1 MRARSSPRPRSLAAR
16 LTLAVVCLSAV
27 GLMTFGAAGTLLL
40 ERSLTEEVDN
50 RLRTLPVLGR
60 DGAPPPPGD
69 RSEAPPFPTDL
80 RSLTIGADGSVL
92 DSVGQTGSDS
102 SLPDTSVLDTEELRR
117 RAGEAF
123 DLPSTSGGSDWR
135 VLTSPGEDGSVHLVA
150 QSLAGV
156 DGTLNRLLLIESVVG
171 LAVVTALGFGAAAIV
186 RLQLRPLREIEA
198 TAQAIAGGDLDR
210 RVPAQEATTE
220 TGRVGAALNTMLAR
234 LSLALR
240 ERDRA
245 AETTRRF
252 VADASH
258 ELRTPLSSIRG
269 FAELYRQGRSR
280 GMDSEAAGAD
290 RWMSRIEGEAERMGN
305 MVHDLLILSRF
316 DEAPALERSDVELG
330 RIAREVVLAA
340 RARVPGTAVELVA
353 PSAVQAVG
361 DGDRIRQVL
370 ENLVGNAL
378 AHTPRGTPV
387 RVRVTRTGCPPPLGP
402 AHAGSLPPGVSDV
415 AVLTVSDEGP
425 GIPPKELPHL
435 FDRFYRGDQARA
447 GAGSGLGLAISAAF
461 VAAHDGYLTVES
473 APDRGSVFTVV
484 LPLG

>member
-1 MRARSSPRPRSLAAR
+1 
-16 LTLAVVCLSAV
+16 
-27 GLMTFGAAGTLLL
+27 
-40 ERSLTEEVDN
+40 
-50 RLRTLPVLGR
+50 
-60 DGAPPPPGD
+60 
-69 RSEAPPFPTDL
+69 
-80 RSLTIGADGSVL
+80 
-92 DSVGQTGSDS
+92 
-102 SLPDTSVLDTEELRR
+102 
-117 RAGEAF
+117 
-123 DLPSTSGGSDWR
+123 
-135 VLTSPGEDGSVHLVA
+135 
-150 QSLAGV
+150 
-156 DGTLNRLLLIESVVG
+156 
-171 LAVVTALGFGAAAIV
+171 
-186 RLQLRPLREIEA
+186 
-198 TAQAIAGGDLDR
+198 
-210 RVPAQEATTE
+210 QEATTE
-220 TGRVGAALNTMLAR
+220 TGRVGTALNTMLTR
-234 LSLALR
+234 LSQALR

-269 FAELYRQGRSR
+269 FAELYRQGRDR

-316 DEAPALERSDVELG
+316 DETPVLERSDVELRG
-330 RIAREVVLAA
+330 IAQEVVLAA
-340 RARVPGTAVELVA
+340 RARTPGTPLELVA
-353 PSAVQAVG
+353 SPAVHAVG

-387 RVRVTRTGCPPPLGP
+387 RVRVTRTEHPPPRGP
-402 AHAGSLPPGVSDV
+402 AHAGALPPGVSEV

-435 FDRFYRGDQARA
+435 FDRFYRGDRARA

-461 VAAHDGYLTVES
+461 VAAHDGYLTAES
-473 APDRGSVFTVV
+473 SPGRGSVFTVV